1 MQILA
6 ALLLMSLVAA
16 PAYAQ
21 SCDDESIQSVSDD
34 GSIIIMISGTVFQVN
49 PVDQVD
55 TALWLA
61 ADDVLVCD
69 DEKIINKDENGE
81 TASVRRLR

>member
-6 ALLLMSLVAA
+6 ALLLMSLVATS
-16 PAYAQ
+16 AYAQ

-34 GSIIIMISGTVFQVN
+34 GSIIIMISGAVFQVN

-69 DEKIINKDENGE
+69 DDKIINKDENGE